1 MNNDRFKFRVW
12 SEVEKRYVLT
22 ENLVI
27 NNDGELVEPHYTF
40 YGDIHFFRPTENLI
54 VEQCTGLNDA
64 NSKIIYE
71 GDIVAD
77 KNNKFFIEYSDEGA
91 CFTVNLI
98 GNSSSIRT
106 LGCSDYW
113 LATKTIVGNIHE
125 NSELLE
131 ETK

>member
-12 SEVEKRYVLT
+12 SERNRRYL
-22 ENLVI
+22 NKSQ
-27 NNDGELVEPHYTF
+27 DG
-40 YGDIHFFRPTENLI
+40 LI
-54 VEQCTGLNDA
+54 DLHPDYVVEQCTALKDKNGRL
-64 NSKIIYE
+64 IYE

-77 KNNKFFIEYSDEGA
+77 KNNKFFIEYSDEEA

-113 LATKTIVGNIHE
+113 LATKTIIGNIHE
-125 NSELLE
+125 NKDLLSITNT
-131 ETK
+131 TKY